1 MDSHLKLAG
10 KGAVVPGAS
19 RHIGAAMA
27 KRLAAPGAA
36 VVVHHASSKGGAERV
51 AA

>member
-1 MDSHLKLAG
+1 MIFHLKLAS

-19 RHIGAAMA
+19 RHIGAATQ
-27 KRLAAPGAA
+27 RLAAHGAA
-36 VVVHHASSKGGAERV
+36 IVVHFASGKGGAERV